1 MQIPYL
7 SEILRIIIAWIPK
20 LAAAIV
26 VLVIGWAAGR
36 AFGKAVSYVL
46 DKIGV
51 DDILRSTSVGKSIEE
66 RTHVKLTTIFDVIA
80 RWFVYLI
87 AISTASDILGIAALT
102 QIIQDILSYL
112 PYLAAGIAIIIV
124 GLVAGDFLGDIIID
138 VGKKQGIEWA
148 DVIGNLFKVFIYF
161 VVLLIGLR
169 QMMIDVTLL
178 EVIIQYFAIGVAVG
192 GAVGLG
198 IALGWGLKD
207 VVKKYAEEKYAEQ
220 KKE

>member
-7 SEILRIIIAWIPK
+7 SEVLRIIIAWIPK

-36 AFGKAVSYVL
+36 AFGKAVAYVL

-87 AISTASDILGIAALT
+87 AISTASDILGVAALT
-102 QIIQDILSYL
+102 QIIRNILAYL

-148 DVIGNLFKVFIYF
+148 DVIGNLFKVFIYL
-161 VVLLIGLR
+161 VALLIGLR

-207 VVKKYAEEKYAEQ
+207 IVKKYAEEKYAEQ

>member
-36 AFGKAVSYVL
+36 AFGKAVAYVL

>member
-7 SEILRIIIAWIPK
+7 SEVLRIIIAWIPK

-36 AFGKAVSYVL
+36 AFGKAVSYIL

-66 RTHVKLTTIFDVIA
+66 RTQVKLTTIFDVIA

-87 AISTASDILGIAALT
+87 AISTASDILGVAALT
-102 QIIQDILSYL
+102 QIIRNILAYL

-148 DVIGNLFKVFIYF
+148 DVIGNLFKVFIYL
-161 VVLLIGLR
+161 VALLIGLR

-207 VVKKYAEEKYAEQ
+207 IVKKYAEEKYAEQ

>member
-7 SEILRIIIAWIPK
+7 SEVLRIIIAWIPK

-36 AFGKAVSYVL
+36 AFGKAVAYVL

-87 AISTASDILGIAALT
+87 AISTASDILGVAALT
-102 QIIQDILSYL
+102 QIIRNILAYL

-148 DVIGNLFKVFIYF
+148 DVIGNLFKVFIYL
-161 VVLLIGLR
+161 VALLIGLR

>member
-7 SEILRIIIAWIPK
+7 GEILRIIIAWIPK

-26 VLVIGWAAGR
+26 VLIIGWAAGR
-36 AFGKAVSYVL
+36 AFGKAVAYVL

-124 GLVAGDFLGDIIID
+124 GLIAGDFLGDIIID

-178 EVIIQYFAIGVAVG
+178 ELIIQYFAIGVAVG

-220 KKE
+220 KRE